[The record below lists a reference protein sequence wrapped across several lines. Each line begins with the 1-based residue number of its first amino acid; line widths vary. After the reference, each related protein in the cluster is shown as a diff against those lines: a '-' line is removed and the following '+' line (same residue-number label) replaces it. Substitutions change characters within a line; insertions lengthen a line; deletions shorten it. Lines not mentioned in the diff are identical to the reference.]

1 MAADVL
7 GDDTVEALLHK
18 NLMFTQLI
26 DKALGVILT
35 LLYRH
40 QVASDHNSGEA
51 PEIGDFVFF
60 RHSEHSP
67 MQRINRWK
75 LGMIQAVSSKSMDG
89 LSRSYY
95 VQSRP
100 NWEEE
105 GGDQRLNPTVLYH
118 RCSDDIILL
127 LSARDKISN
136 QLFRADLQKQQELL
150 EVTQQTSKPD
160 LGMASAVASDDAGL
174 EAFGKQDTIGT
185 AVASDDAGLEA
196 FEKRTLLGQH

>member
-1 MAADVL
+1 MIPIFSRVKTQEQPLFSCFSLAKVIAPNDLCGRVAADIL
-7 GDDTVEALLHK
+7 EDNTMETLLHK

-75 LGMIQAVSSKSMDG
+75 LVIIQAASNKSMDG

-105 GGDQRLNPTVLYH
+105 GGDQMLNPTLF

-127 LSARDKISN
+127 LSARDNISN
-136 QLFRADLQKQQELL
+136 
-150 EVTQQTSKPD
+150 
-160 LGMASAVASDDAGL
+160 
-174 EAFGKQDTIGT
+174 
-185 AVASDDAGLEA
+185 
-196 FEKRTLLGQH
+196 